1 MSTPQELAGLAWDYF
16 QLGALENSEQLYR
29 QAVAADPQYAEAW
42 CFLGIVCKARG
53 NLDDA
58 IESYRAALRAR
69 PNFQEALN
77 NLGNI
82 YVLQEKFDEAVACFR
97 QAIDVNAEFAQ
108 PHNNLGAALRKLGK
122 LDEAISCY
130 REALRLKPA
139 YADAHNNLG
148 DGLSGQGKFAE
159 AVPCYREALRLQ
171 AVFPEAH
178 NNLGVSLAKLGKLD
192 EAIKHYADALRQRPR
207 YADAYLNLGNAQ
219 AAQKKPAEAIA
230 SYRKALAINPRSAD
244 AHYNLGI
251 IPAEEGRLDEAIA
264 CYYEALLL
272 KPNHAGAMANLGHA
286 LRAQGKFDEAMGVY
300 QQLLDQSPD
309 DPEGHMSRALVWLL
323 LGDYERGW
331 PEYEWRWKTKEFAG
345 PQPAQPRWDGS
356 PLVGRTIL
364 LTAEQGMGDTMQ
376 FVRYAPEVKRRGGKV
391 ILACQKGLIPLLK
404 TCAGIDEWVA
414 QGETL
419 PEFDVHASLLSLPAI
434 LKTTLGSVPAEGPYL
449 AAEAE
454 RVEQWRRE
462 LAKLPGFKIGI
473 AWQGNPQYRGDRERS
488 VPLAAF
494 EPIAKVSGVHL
505 ISLQKGP
512 GTEQLAEVA
521 PRFRV
526 TDLGSRLDMSGGAF
540 LDTAA
545 VIKGLDLVITI
556 NTSLAHLA
564 GALGAPAWI
573 ALGSGASDWRWL
585 LDREDSPWYPSLR
598 LFRQSQFGDWSDVME
613 RMAGEVGK

>member
-1 MSTPQELAGLAWDYF
+1 
-16 QLGALENSEQLYR
+16 
-29 QAVAADPQYAEAW
+29 
-42 CFLGIVCKARG
+42 
-53 NLDDA
+53 
-58 IESYRAALRAR
+58 
-69 PNFQEALN
+69 
-77 NLGNI
+77 
-82 YVLQEKFDEAVACFR
+82 
-97 QAIDVNAEFAQ
+97 
-108 PHNNLGAALRKLGK
+108 
-122 LDEAISCY
+122 
-130 REALRLKPA
+130 
-139 YADAHNNLG
+139 
-148 DGLSGQGKFAE
+148 
-159 AVPCYREALRLQ
+159 
-171 AVFPEAH
+171 VFPEAH
-178 NNLGVSLAKLGKLD
+178 NNLGVSLAKLGKVD

-207 YADAYLNLGNAQ
+207 YADAYLNLGNVQ

-264 CYYEALLL
+264 SYREALRL

-286 LRAQGKFDEAMGVY
+286 LRAQGKFDEAMSVY
-300 QQLLDQSPD
+300 QQLLARSPD

-345 PQPAQPRWDGS
+345 PQPKQPRWDGS
-356 PLVGRTIL
+356 PLEGRTIL

-376 FVRYAPEVKRRGGKV
+376 FVRYAPEVKRRGGRV

-414 QGETL
+414 QGEKL

-434 LKTTLGSVPAEGPYL
+434 LKTTLANVPAEVPYL
-449 AAEAE
+449 AAESE
-454 RVEQWRRE
+454 RIEKWQEE
-462 LAKLPGFKIGI
+462 LARLPGFKIGI

-488 VPLAAF
+488 VPLSAF
-494 EPIAKVSGVHL
+494 EPIAKVKGVHL

-512 GTEQLAEVA
+512 GTEQLPEVA
-521 PRFRV
+521 SRFSV
-526 TDLGSRLDMSGGAF
+526 TDLGSRLDLSGGAF

-564 GALGAPAWI
+564 GALAAPAWI

-585 LDREDSPWYPSLR
+585 LDRDDSPWYPSLR
-598 LFRQSQFGDWSDVME
+598 LFRQSQVGDWSDVME
-613 RMAGEVGK
+613 RMAGEAGKRV